1 MIPGRVRRS
10 TRWLL
15 FLVAILGASVAWLVS
30 ASSGEKQISIYS
42 AVANYSLPVVE
53 RNGQDY
59 VGLIELL
66 DPLGRVSASFEAQ
79 LWRVQFNSIES
90 EFSPGSARIRVR
102 GNHLLLPAVFLLE
115 NGRGLVPLSGLNLL
129 LPHILGGPVSF
140 HESGRRIFIGSVGV
154 HFTAQANRTNPP
166 SLVLNFT
173 SSVNPMIATEAGRL
187 EKAFTRDPL
196 LPPGSPNL
204 TFDSTAIPSATYLED
219 NGVARIEVNGAVP
232 LFASFSND
240 GRTITVTASPRN
252 AAPAQPAALQ
262 VPSSSAPPV
271 PANASE
277 ARPEVQQKPKYF
289 AVVDAAHGGDDAGA
303 TLDRGLPEKDV
314 TLAFARRLAEELEAK
329 GLPTLLLRD
338 GDATISVDQR
348 ASLAN
353 SAQPAVYICLHAS
366 SEGSGVRLYTALL
379 PMEVPNSSLLIPW
392 NSAQSSYLA
401 QSLRVAASLGT
412 AFEANHVASR
422 SLAAPLRP
430 LNSVTTAAVAIEISS
445 PEPASPALSSADY
458 QQLVA
463 TSVATGLLA
472 ARASLGGGQ

>member
-1 MIPGRVRRS
+1 M
-10 TRWLL
+10 
-15 FLVAILGASVAWLVS
+15 
-30 ASSGEKQISIYS
+30 
-42 AVANYSLPVVE
+42 
-53 RNGQDY
+53 
-59 VGLIELL
+59 
-66 DPLGRVSASFEAQ
+66 
-79 LWRVQFNSIES
+79 
-90 EFSPGSARIRVR
+90 
-102 GNHLLLPAVFLLE
+102 
-115 NGRGLVPLSGLNLL
+115 
-129 LPHILGGPVSF
+129 
-140 HESGRRIFIGSVGV
+140 
-154 HFTAQANRTNPP
+154 
-166 SLVLNFT
+166 
-173 SSVNPMIATEAGRL
+173 
-187 EKAFTRDPL
+187 
-196 LPPGSPNL
+196 
-204 TFDSTAIPSATYLED
+204 
-219 NGVARIEVNGAVP
+219 
-232 LFASFSND
+232 
-240 GRTITVTASPRN
+240 
-252 AAPAQPAALQ
+252 
-262 VPSSSAPPV
+262 
-271 PANASE
+271 
-277 ARPEVQQKPKYF
+277 
-289 AVVDAAHGGDDAGA
+289 
-303 TLDRGLPEKDV
+303 PEKDV

>member
-79 LWRVQFNSIES
+79 LWR
-90 EFSPGSARIRVR
+90 
-102 GNHLLLPAVFLLE
+102 
-115 NGRGLVPLSGLNLL
+115 GLVPLSGLNLL

-187 EKAFTRDPL
+187 EMAFTRDPL

-277 ARPEVQQKPKYF
+277 ASRNPSTSRSSTPPTEETTRV
-289 AVVDAAHGGDDAGA
+289 
-303 TLDRGLPEKDV
+303 
-314 TLAFARRLAEELEAK
+314 RRLIEVCRK
-329 GLPTLLLRD
+329 KMSRSP
-338 GDATISVDQR
+338 
-348 ASLAN
+348 SLA
-353 SAQPAVYICLHAS
+353 
-366 SEGSGVRLYTALL
+366 G
-379 PMEVPNSSLLIPW
+379 
-392 NSAQSSYLA
+392 
-401 QSLRVAASLGT
+401 
-412 AFEANHVASR
+412 
-422 SLAAPLRP
+422 
-430 LNSVTTAAVAIEISS
+430 
-445 PEPASPALSSADY
+445 
-458 QQLVA
+458 
-463 TSVATGLLA
+463 
-472 ARASLGGGQ
+472 